1 MIPVATFQH
10 LITQK
15 TKDAQTL
22 LSNNRNSSA
31 VYVMGYAVEFALKRK
46 ICSTLNFFNG
56 FPETR
61 AELAYYISHWN
72 SVGTPSPIPANQL
85 KEIKNHDLEKLLT
98 YSGAALTIKATLL
111 DEWEAIVNWDPENRY
126 VIQRVSK
133 ENAERFIKSAKKII
147 RELL

>member
-1 MIPVATFQH
+1 
-10 LITQK
+10 
-15 TKDAQTL
+15 
-22 LSNNRNSSA
+22 
-31 VYVMGYAVEFALKRK
+31 
-46 ICSTLNFFNG
+46 
-56 FPETR
+56 
-61 AELAYYISHWN
+61 
-72 SVGTPSPIPANQL
+72 
-85 KEIKNHDLEKLLT
+85 LEKLLT